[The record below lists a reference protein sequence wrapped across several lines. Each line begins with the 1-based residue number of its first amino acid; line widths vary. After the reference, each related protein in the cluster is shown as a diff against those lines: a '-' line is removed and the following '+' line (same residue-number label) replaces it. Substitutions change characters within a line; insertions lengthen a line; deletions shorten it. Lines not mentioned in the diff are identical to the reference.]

1 MRTSSPSPAE
11 RVGTRHCVTT
21 QLCVSTLTRGHRAY
35 QRIHA
40 SEAGVDV
47 LGASFVER
55 DRQESAR
62 AAQNPY
68 CTCSART
75 GSITSVVSCWLL
87 MFAIQLCPIAIS
99 AQAVLLAGL
108 PRQSIAA
115 SLIRAREGD
124 GCFAEAPLC

>member
-1 MRTSSPSPAE
+1 MRTNASM
-11 RVGTRHCVTT
+11 RLKQG
-21 QLCVSTLTRGHRAY
+21 ST
-35 QRIHA
+35 
-40 SEAGVDV
+40 

-68 CTCSART
+68 CTCSARA
-75 GSITSVVSCWLL
+75 GSITLL

-115 SLIRAREGD
+115 SLLRAREGD